1 MRIGRLILRG
11 WTFLANA
18 FGTDALAGKKTP
30 LYPLRFVT
38 FSLFIDKGL
47 DLDLVC
53 PSNNII
59 FALKVTK
66 SIDVELDR

>member
-30 LYPLRFVT
+30 FRFVT
-38 FSLFIDKGL
+38 FSLFIDK
-47 DLDLVC
+47 
-53 PSNNII
+53 
-59 FALKVTK
+59 
-66 SIDVELDR
+66 SIHVELDR